1 MTTTTTALV
10 GVVWEV
16 WPQRQRRQSEGMTLP
31 VERGT
36 PRARGDWHLL
46 RLTLRR
52 RLGHG
57 DHAGCMGGSRF
68 RSRGSVVIHLQP

>member
-1 MTTTTTALV
+1 MMTTTTALV

-16 WPQRQRRQSEGMTLP
+16 RQPQRPRQSEGMTLLV

-46 RLTLRR
+46 RLILRR
-52 RLGHG
+52 QLGHA
-57 DHAGCMGGSRF
+57 DHAG
-68 RSRGSVVIHLQP
+68 